1 MSTLRSCLQFLNEHQ
16 IAYQH
21 TKHPHAYA
29 ATEVASAERMPAGS
43 FAKTIVFEGNTGFAI
58 AALPASCEVNLED
71 LESCL
76 DFGPLRL
83 ASEVELARLFPGCE
97 VGAMPPLGVLFG
109 LPVFVDEKLAAEE
122 FICFNAG
129 THRDAIHMSFAD
141 FASITHPI
149 LLRFAQVASKVH

>member
-1 MSTLRSCLQFLNEHQ
+1 MPTLRSCLQFLDEHQ

-21 TKHPHAYA
+21 TRHPHAYG
-29 ATEVASAERMPAGS
+29 ATEVASAECIPARS
-43 FAKTIVFEGNTGFAI
+43 FAKAIVFEGNTGFAI
-58 AALPASCEVNLED
+58 AALPASCEINLED

-109 LPVFVDEKLAAEE
+109 LPVFVDERLAAEE

-129 THRDAIHMSFAD
+129 THRDAIHMSFED
-141 FASITHPI
+141 FAGATHPI
-149 LLRFAQVASKVH
+149 LLRFAHMPSKVH